1 MVFCC
6 CCIFFDINVCH
17 IFQLLKNREI
27 NDISLLSFIL
37 LLMQEIDPKAGGG
50 HPMTIGTMVRQLLT
64 KLDWY
69 DSLFPRIPVPIQVLN
84 LFISKWLFSDVYV

>member
-1 MVFCC
+1 MVFLLLLYILIC
-6 CCIFFDINVCH
+6 VCH

-27 NDISLLSFIL
+27 NDLSLLSFIL

-69 DSLFPRIPVPIQVLN
+69 DSLFPRIPVPIQVLVK
-84 LFISKWLFSDVYV
+84 FIHFQMIIF